1 MGKNAY
7 FELVT
12 CQDGVYVEI
21 IPPQEDGKLLAV
33 TEITA
38 YLDSHGLDKY
48 DLKKIK
54 EAAEQTEEKRKI
66 RVGEPGSI
74 GKLDETMEL
83 FVFQDKMHATARFY
97 PPANGGKTLTLED
110 IAARLGKE
118 KIKAGISQKQILSF
132 LGERRYATDY
142 VIAQGKEPVEGHD
155 AKIQYFFN
163 TNTNLRPKRN
173 EDGTVNYKDL
183 NTIGHVEKG
192 QKIAELIP
200 EDPGKPGINVYGEE
214 IRPHA
219 VKGNKLSYGNNI
231 TISEDKRELYSDVTG
246 HASLV
251 GGKMFV
257 SDVYEVP
264 ADVDN
269 STGNIEYSGSVTVR
283 GNVKGGFRISAKGDI
298 VVEGIVEDAELYAGG
313 QIIVKRGIHGM
324 GKGVLQAGG
333 NVLCKFIENAKVISG
348 GYVDSEAILHSQV
361 DAYSDVIVDGK
372 KGFITG
378 GIIRAGNL
386 VSAKTIGSA
395 METITQIEVGADPL
409 EKERYVELQK
419 QIRTY
424 NEQIDRIKPIVT
436 TYSEKLKHGEHLS
449 QEQLT
454 YVRKLAEQLKQLKGA
469 AEPLKAEA
477 AKINGI
483 LALGSSA
490 RVKVANTIY
499 SGVTIVISDTRMTLK
514 NERTYSQFI
523 RQDGE
528 IKIIPL

>member
-1 MGKNAY
+1 MHMLRR
-7 FELVT
+7 FILVLFLICPLMIGGCSQGET
-12 CQDGVYVEI
+12 ETD
-21 IPPQEDGKLLAV
+21 LLADND
-33 TEITA
+33 ESLI
-38 YLDSHGLDKY
+38 Y
-48 DLKKIK
+48 
-54 EAAEQTEEKRKI
+54 EETI
-66 RVGEPGSI
+66 SPNEDYVSS
-74 GKLDETMEL
+74 
-83 FVFQDKMHATARFY
+83 QDDIVYYTIRFY
-97 PPANGGKTLTLED
+97 QDED
-110 IAARLGKE
+110 DKITVTADSNALLFE
-118 KIKAGISQKQILSF
+118 KM
-132 LGERRYATDY
+132 E
-142 VIAQGKEPVEGHD
+142 
-155 AKIQYFFN
+155 
-163 TNTNLRPKRN
+163 
-173 EDGTVNYKDL
+173 
-183 NTIGHVEKG
+183 
-192 QKIAELIP
+192 
-200 EDPGKPGINVYGEE
+200 
-214 IRPHA
+214 
-219 VKGNKLSYGNNI
+219 
-231 TISEDKRELYSDVTG
+231 
-246 HASLV
+246 
-251 GGKMFV
+251 
-257 SDVYEVP
+257 YEVP

-283 GNVKGGFRISAKGDI
+283 GNVKGGFHISAKGDI